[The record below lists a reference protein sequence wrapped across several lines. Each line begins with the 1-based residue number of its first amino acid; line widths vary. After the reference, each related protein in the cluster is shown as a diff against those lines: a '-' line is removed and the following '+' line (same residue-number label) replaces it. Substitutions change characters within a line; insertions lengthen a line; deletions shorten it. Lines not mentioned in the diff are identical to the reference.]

1 MAEEKFE
8 EERFMKMLVNL
19 KDTQESIQENCD
31 FFSYFLK
38 VFAWFLFLTV
48 YVAVFW
54 IRYVWAIRSCYNPL
68 KIRILP
74 FFPGV
79 YILETHLL
87 KGGKISADVI
97 WGINMKRW
105 MKKKK
110 DKEKGEVKGKL
121 NAK

>member
-74 FFPGV
+74 FFSPGF
-79 YILETHLL
+79 IHWKPTTTKEE
-87 KGGKISADVI
+87 KISANVI
-97 WGINMKRW
+97 WGINMKR
-105 MKKKK
+105 K
-110 DKEKGEVKGKL
+110 
-121 NAK
+121 